1 MKEPNP
7 TKRSE
12 GFNNIKGF
20 PKEKRKTKIR
30 NYFRTLRKE
39 IYPHIKFKMR
49 HNAKYSS
56 EDILDLLTHTA
67 LNHDFTNNG
76 SKTFGFTRE
85 NSPDGDTVLYHMKK
99 HSAADYIRMFNKVNY
114 RILWMAQNRGLLKGK
129 LDVAIDFT
137 DQLYYGKKDTPMIVG
152 TKPQRGAHY
161 AYKYATI
168 NIVDKGKRFT
178 LLALPI
184 HSLTQKED
192 IVRSLLEYT
201 MANIRIKTVYLDRG
215 FFSVNVMNVINDLG
229 LKFLMPAVK
238 HRRIKELVEIHDSP
252 SVIEYRMGTKGIMGE
267 GKRKY
272 RADAITYNLVIIN
285 DSDGFKRVF
294 ATNLVVN
301 EENANVLFTLYSKRW
316 GIETSYRMLNLFRT
330 RTTSKN
336 YTIRLFM
343 FLFSVCLYNLW
354 VLINAFV
361 EAFIFKKALKKPYLT
376 AKVFGAVLINTAFYI
391 DDGG

>member
-7 TKRSE
+7 TIESI

-56 EDILDLLTHTA
+56 DDILDLLTHTA

-168 NIVDKGKRFT
+168 NIVEKGIRFT
-178 LLALPI
+178 LLAIPKSQLVTMMHI
-184 HSLTQKED
+184 VKTLIEYAKTKID
-192 IVRSLLEYT
+192 IG
-201 MANIRIKTVYLDRG
+201 TVYLDRG
-215 FFSVNVMNVINDLG
+215 FYSKDVMRYLDENDI
-229 LKFLMPAVK
+229 KFLMPAPMNKRIVRVTEGVAAQTVIPLK
-238 HRRIKELVEIHDSP
+238 IGIIQGRRGKERFKDPVEINLVVTEDS
-252 SVIEYRMGTKGIMGE
+252 Y
-267 GKRKY
+267 GKRY
-272 RADAITYNLVIIN
+272 
-285 DSDGFKRVF
+285 F
-294 ATNLVVN
+294 ATNL
-301 EENANVLFTLYSKRW
+301 NVIDGYGNYLLKKYKKRW
-316 GIETSYRMLNLFRT
+316 GIETSYRMKNIFRT

-336 YTIRLFM
+336 YAIRLFM

-376 AKVFGAVLINTAFYI
+376 AKVFGAILISTGFYI
-391 DDGG
+391 DNGG